1 MSELQT
7 PPQILPVITRSDNFI
22 ISPSVTNAV
31 ASLNATVGTAGL
43 AAFTGAAAN
52 ERFTLTFKALAPVE
66 LMVNLSA
73 ATTNISLY
81 FNDVLVQTTAAAT
94 GFQSLGTIAV
104 GTNYYL
110 QVTSSIAIAAAALAF
125 QMSCRRTFT
134 FSSYFPSN
142 TPSYNITGMTYSVS
156 ATGCPIYTFNNSTLI
171 ANAAGYCPID
181 SYYAAK
187 GSGFLTFTTGGSLFT
202 YFPVVANQTFTLND
216 NIAVAL
222 QFPVGVT
229 QITNVTGT
237 LIVNIPGLGT
247 PTYVP
252 MASTSYT
259 GQNAPNMPYF
269 SGYNTNYGGRSRA
282 NSERMAQ
289 DMESEDEEIKPEL
302 LSIEPAKDSIMKKT
316 IFNHSIKY

>member
-7 PPQILPVITRSDNFI
+7 PPQILPVIVRSDNI
-22 ISPSVTNAV
+22 IITPSVANAV
-31 ASLNATVGTAGL
+31 GSLNAAIGATAL

-52 ERFTLTFKALAPVE
+52 ERFTTTLKVLAPVE
-66 LMVNLSA
+66 LMINLSA
-73 ATTNISLY
+73 ATTSVSLY
-81 FNDVLVQTTAAAT
+81 FNDVLIQTTAAAT
-94 GFQSLGTIAV
+94 GFQSLGTLAT

-110 QVTSSIAIAAAALAF
+110 QVTSSAALAASTLAF
-125 QMSCRRTFT
+125 QLGCRRN
-134 FSSYFPSN
+134 FSFNSYFPSN

-156 ATGCPIYTFNNSTLI
+156 ATGCPIYTFNNSTLT

-187 GSGFLTFTTGGSLFT
+187 GSGVLTFTTGGSLFT
-202 YFPVVANQTFTLND
+202 YFPVVPNQTFTLND

-229 QITNVTGT
+229 QINNITGT

-247 PTYVP
+247 PTYIP
-252 MASTSYT
+252 MVSTSYT

-269 SGYNTNYGGRSRA
+269 SGVNNYYAGRSRA
-282 NSERMAQ
+282 NSERMVQ
-289 DMESEDEEIKPEL
+289 EMESEDEEIKPDL
-302 LSIEPAKDSIMKKT
+302 LSIEPAKDGIMKKT